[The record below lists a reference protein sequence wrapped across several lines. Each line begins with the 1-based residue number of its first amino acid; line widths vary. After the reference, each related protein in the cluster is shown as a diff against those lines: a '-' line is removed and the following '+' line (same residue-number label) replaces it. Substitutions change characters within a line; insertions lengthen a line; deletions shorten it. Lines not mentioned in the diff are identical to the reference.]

1 MTVILLLVACFD
13 DSDSSMASLTAEE
26 RHDALEQREMD
37 LSERWKDYDARNKS
51 KEEMA
56 LKSAN
61 NETETSSTEPS
72 TPMEKGLAVK
82 DSVLETV
89 QKVKDTTEMT
99 KMVVDAIELS
109 IDKEAHLLL
118 EDFSKVRLDI
128 VEVGNHLECQVV
140 STDGDFALLNPQK
153 YEIEWWHRGVKVT
166 TKASRYCSGATLG
179 IGLNSGGPNC
189 PHHIKGAFY
198 PYMAPI
204 GDREDQDSFQCEL
217 SLSRSMMAF
226 LHKKLVETPSAELKS
241 AEVTWSRWSELKLQT
256 GGPWQF
262 KGTEVDCGKDG
273 PQGYTCFEDGLS
285 GW

>member
-13 DSDSSMASLTAEE
+13 DSDSSMSSLTAEE
-26 RHDALEQREMD
+26 RQDALEQREMD
-37 LSERWKDYDARNKS
+37 LSERWKDYDARKKS

-56 LKSAN
+56 LKSPN

-140 STDGDFALLNPQK
+140 WVVQ
-153 YEIEWWHRGVKVT
+153 
-166 TKASRYCSGATLG
+166 
-179 IGLNSGGPNC
+179 
-189 PHHIKGAFY
+189 IK
-198 PYMAPI
+198 
-204 GDREDQDSFQCEL
+204 
-217 SLSRSMMAF
+217 
-226 LHKKLVETPSAELKS
+226 
-241 AEVTWSRWSELKLQT
+241 
-256 GGPWQF
+256 
-262 KGTEVDCGKDG
+262 
-273 PQGYTCFEDGLS
+273 
-285 GW
+285 